1 MRRIAT
7 PTRAR
12 AARTAAAALLTAAG
26 LLVAACGP
34 EPTTN
39 DLDRAMK
46 ALDASRYDESARL
59 AKAAQAASSDM
70 RTRQEAALVAGCAE
84 YELARWDDAK
94 ASLAVAA
101 KSADAR
107 VSGRAMAM
115 QGAVAVNQQRWD
127 DAARLYGQA
136 ADRLVG
142 PDAARAREQAA
153 DARQMAEAGRRPAV
167 TPPPMGPAAT
177 AGGKPPSA
185 PAPDAGRWTIVA
197 GTFTSETAARQRATT
212 IADEAKRA
220 GLTTPKVVQSSID
233 GRRIWMVEVGT
244 FDSRTKA
251 EVAKKKI
258 PVTDAMVAPP
268 LATKP

>member
-7 PTRAR
+7 PIRAR

-34 EPTTN
+34 ESTTT
-39 DLDRAMK
+39 DLDRAMQ
-46 ALDASRYDESARL
+46 ALDANRYDESARL
-59 AKAAQAASSDM
+59 AKAAQTGSSDM
-70 RTRQEAALVAGCAE
+70 RVRQEAALVAGCAE
-84 YELARWDDAK
+84 YELGRWDDAK

-115 QGAVAVNQQRWD
+115 QAAVAVNQQRWD

-142 PDAARAREQAA
+142 ADAAHAREQAA
-153 DARQMAEAGRRPAV
+153 DARQMAEAARRPA
-167 TPPPMGPAAT
+167 TPAAPAPGT
-177 AGGKPPSA
+177 AANAGTAPA
-185 PAPDAGRWTIVA
+185 PAPDAGRWTVVA

-220 GLTTPKVVQSSID
+220 GFATPKVLPSSAG
-233 GRRIWMVEVGT
+233 GRRVWIVEVGI
-244 FDSRTKA
+244 FDTKA
-251 EVAKKKI
+251 KAEAAKKKI
-258 PVTDAMVAPP
+258 PVTDAAVSPS
-268 LATKP
+268 LTTKP